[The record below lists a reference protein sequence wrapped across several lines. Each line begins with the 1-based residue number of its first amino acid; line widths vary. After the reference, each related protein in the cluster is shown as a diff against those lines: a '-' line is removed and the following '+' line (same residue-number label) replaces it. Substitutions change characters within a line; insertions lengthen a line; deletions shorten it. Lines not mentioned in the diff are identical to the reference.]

1 MKTVVASVLATWFGC
16 GKFPFGPGSIGS
28 AAAILIAY
36 TTSELLRVSPLLI
49 GLCGFAIAPVGIWA
63 AGIEARRCGREDPS
77 QVVID
82 EVSGQWIAIG
92 GAAVING
99 LALLAAFALF
109 RLFDIWKPWPVRR
122 LENLPGGLGI
132 MADDVMAGIYAALVL
147 ALAGWLNLY

>member
-1 MKTVVASVLATWFGC
+1 MTTALATVLATWFGC

-28 AAAILIAY
+28 AAAILLAY
-36 TTSELLRVSPLLI
+36 TTSELLHFPPLLI
-49 GLCGFAIAPVGIWA
+49 GLSGFAIAPVGIWA
-63 AGIEARRCGREDPS
+63 AGVEARRRGREDPS
-77 QVVID
+77 EVVID

-92 GAAVING
+92 GASIING
-99 LALLAAFALF
+99 PALLAAFALF

-132 MADDVMAGIYAALVL
+132 MADDVMAGVYAALVL